1 MTSFSRMTQGTSGL
15 TPRNRQE
22 IEAPSLLQSRQ
33 EIPLIRA
40 QTAFTTLVTARDDA
54 YFLSDG
60 LWAANVTGASHTVS
74 VCLVAPA
81 GSATVANAVTW
92 QTVIAA
98 NVADFI
104 VGGSGLLIPPGY
116 TLQANADANDV
127 INVYGWGWNIIGDT
141 Q

>member
-1 MTSFSRMTQGTSGL
+1 MRMMQGTSGL

-33 EIPLIRA
+33 EIPLVRA
-40 QTAFTTLVTARDDA
+40 QSTFSTIVTARADA
-54 YFLSDG
+54 YFLVDG

-81 GSATVANAVTW
+81 GSAPVANAVTW

-116 TLQANADANDV
+116 TLRVAADANDT
-127 INVYGWGWNIIGDT
+127 INIYGWGWNIIGDT